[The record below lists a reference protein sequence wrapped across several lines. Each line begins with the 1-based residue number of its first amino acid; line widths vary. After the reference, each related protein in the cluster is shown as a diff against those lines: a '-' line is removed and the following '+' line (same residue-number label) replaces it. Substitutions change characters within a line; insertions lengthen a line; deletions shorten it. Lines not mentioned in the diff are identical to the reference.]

1 MHVASHYSSPV
12 QNAYTAS
19 RPEFEKILISK
30 SGFPALLLDGMP
42 KLRCLRYPN
51 RYPRY
56 AFGWLV
62 ALAELAD
69 RAVKE
74 TGVGRDPIDYGLQ
87 LFRDAGFER
96 SQYNWQFI
104 FPDGK
109 PRCLFYVATNDSPER
124 RDMAQDE
131 EYIARAKAVLRRT
144 EDGRW
149 FHIDSF

>member
-1 MHVASHYSSPV
+1 
-12 QNAYTAS
+12 
-19 RPEFEKILISK
+19 LSK
-30 SGFPALLLDGMP
+30 TGFPAMLGDNATPQVRSLHRP
-42 KLRCLRYPN
+42 

-96 SQYNWQFI
+96 SQYHWQFV

-109 PRCLFYVATNDSPER
+109 PRFLLYVATNDSAER
-124 RDMAQDE
+124 LDMAKNE

>member
-1 MHVASHYSSPV
+1 MRSNWSVPRRKRNSTKTTQASLTQFLTVTHCGPLCHVRYLPPYSPHR
-12 QNAYTAS
+12 TTDKLLS
-19 RPEFEKILISK
+19 RSQFEKILISK

-62 ALAELAD
+62 ALNELAD

-87 LFRDAGFER
+87 LFRDAGFE
-96 SQYNWQFI
+96 
-104 FPDGK
+104 
-109 PRCLFYVATNDSPER
+109 
-124 RDMAQDE
+124 
-131 EYIARAKAVLRRT
+131 
-144 EDGRW
+144 
-149 FHIDSF
+149 